1 MYCSADCARER
12 RLTRTCQVCGVE
24 FPNKQGGPRTCSEAC
39 RKEWKQRHRRV
50 CSVDGCQRAED
61 GSRGMCGMHARRK
74 RLTGSVG
81 PAGSTR
87 GGMCSVEG
95 CARLNYSKQLCNMH
109 YSRLRLKG
117 EVGPAESLKAG
128 QGSGS
133 MHMRSGYRYFCI
145 WENGK
150 LRRYAEHRLVMEEHL
165 GRPLWPDENVHHKNG
180 DRGDNRIENLEL
192 WSKMQPAG
200 QRMSDKLAYAREI
213 IERYGDLPAEVIA

>member
-1 MYCSADCARER
+1 
-12 RLTRTCQVCGVE
+12 
-24 FPNKQGGPRTCSEAC
+24 
-39 RKEWKQRHRRV
+39 
-50 CSVDGCQRAED
+50 
-61 GSRGMCGMHARRK
+61 
-74 RLTGSVG
+74 
-81 PAGSTR
+81 
-87 GGMCSVEG
+87 MCSVEG